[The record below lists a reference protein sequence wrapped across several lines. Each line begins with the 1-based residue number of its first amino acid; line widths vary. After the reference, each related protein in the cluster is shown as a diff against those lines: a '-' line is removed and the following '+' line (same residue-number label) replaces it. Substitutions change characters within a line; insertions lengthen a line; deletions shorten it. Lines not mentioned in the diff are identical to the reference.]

1 MSSIII
7 SQNQQ
12 HSRRID
18 ESSFGKE
25 DSLQSYPY
33 DNPDII
39 PIYDIDEDARLYIA
53 AREFS
58 TEHGPIDALGF
69 DHVGNVYIIET
80 KLFRNADKRRVVAQM
95 LDYGAALWR
104 HATSFDAFCNRL
116 IRTRKIISVIHSASI
131 MSSFLALMMRANKC
145 LPCGIIW
152 PRAI

>member
-12 HSRRID
+12 HSQRID

-25 DSLQSYPY
+25 DSLQSYLY

-104 HATSFDAFCNRL
+104 HATSFDAFLQQVDTHTKDHFGHPFRE
-116 IRTRKIISVIHSASI
+116 HYEQFFGFDDASE
-131 MSSFLALMMRANKC
+131 
-145 LPCGIIW
+145 
-152 PRAI
+152 